1 MKTTSGTILNKV
13 VIDTGVFDRELL
25 ERACREI
32 KANKEKLNSKK
43 SAKR

>member
-1 MKTTSGTILNKV
+1 MKEVAQPITNKV
-13 VIDTGVFDRELL
+13 VIDTGIFDRELL

-43 SAKR
+43 SAK

>member
-1 MKTTSGTILNKV
+1 MKAVTQPTTNKV

-43 SAKR
+43 SAK

>member
-1 MKTTSGTILNKV
+1 MKVATQPITNKV

>member
-1 MKTTSGTILNKV
+1 MRAVPQTVPKKV
-13 VIDTGVFDRELL
+13 IIDTGVFDRELL

>member
-1 MKTTSGTILNKV
+1 MKAGTQPITNKV
-13 VIDTGVFDRELL
+13 VIDTGIFDRELL

-43 SAKR
+43 SAK